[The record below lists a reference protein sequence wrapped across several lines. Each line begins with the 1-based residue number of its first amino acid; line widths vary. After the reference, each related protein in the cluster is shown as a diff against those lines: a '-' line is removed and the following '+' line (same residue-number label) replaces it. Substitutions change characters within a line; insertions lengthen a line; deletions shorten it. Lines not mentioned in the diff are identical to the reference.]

1 MRTSRAAGPQTA
13 GGRGLDKR
21 VVFREDLCKSC
32 ELCAG
37 VCPKKIIKIRDS
49 LNRQGYHPAYVS
61 DEDQANCISC
71 ALCARMCPDAVIDV
85 FRP

>member
-1 MRTSRAAGPQTA
+1 M
-13 GGRGLDKR
+13 DNR

-37 VCPKKIIKIRDS
+37 VCPKKIIKMKDG
-49 LNRQGYHPAYVS
+49 LNRQGYHPAFVS
-61 DEDQANCISC
+61 EEDQENCISC

>member
-1 MRTSRAAGPQTA
+1 M
-13 GGRGLDKR
+13 DKR

-37 VCPKKIIKIRDS
+37 VCPKKIIKLRES
-49 LNRQGYHPAYVS
+49 LNRQGYHPAFVS
-61 DEDQANCISC
+61 DEDQAVCISC